1 MNTVSQCV
9 SRAANRRV
17 TTLRTTAVRSKVG
30 VGRMEYHL
38 ICLWNLLLVVLCVP
52 DDETYTVHLNSLS
65 FDKALEVCQ
74 SNGFLTKIANLEEA
88 TKILKF
94 ISDTPATKDPFEFW
108 VGLKKGKLD
117 CVKLD
122 EPLKGFKWTVDN
134 SSDTKLGRW
143 NQLPAQT
150 CTGLLCVYLK
160 LNETN
165 KENWGL
171 VSGSCKKERPFIC
184 KQAVTEECP
193 TPHIPEAQS
202 LRADPNDN
210 RKLNLECRSGDVF
223 TLTCSAK
230 TLKWERSDGSALDGI
245 CASCQ
250 AGYRKDS
257 SGNCVDIN
265 ECLDKPCKFEC
276 VNTEGSHRCKCYD
289 KDGNLYDDSVECN
302 KTQETSA
309 TSEGRETHLDYS
321 TTPQPTKNEWTFL
334 SSPSD
339 PTTSIISSNNVDLEE
354 KRAVS
359 IFIPGLI
366 AVMVLV
372 VVVVVMLAIVKICL
386 RRRSQKLA
394 MKKTEKVSMKRAEA
408 LKRDSLE
415 NSNEN

>member
-1 MNTVSQCV
+1 GTTW
-9 SRAANRRV
+9 
-17 TTLRTTAVRSKVG
+17 TTL
-30 VGRMEYHL
+30 GRMEYHL

-302 KTQETSA
+302 KT
-309 TSEGRETHLDYS
+309 ETHLDY
-321 TTPQPTKNEWTFL
+321 
-334 SSPSD
+334 
-339 PTTSIISSNNVDLEE
+339 I
-354 KRAVS
+354 S